1 MELADRL
8 LVDRFVPLNSELRD
22 LVESHQQYEKEIC
35 ALGERAWLSPVD
47 RQNLRVLKKRKLRG
61 RDRIEEILRG
71 YRAEVARG

>member
-8 LVDRFVPLNSELRD
+8 LVERFVPVNSELRD
-22 LVESHQQYEKEIC
+22 LIEAHQRFESDIQQ
-35 ALGERAWLSPVD
+35 LSSRSWLSPVD

-71 YRAEVARG
+71 YRTEVAQG